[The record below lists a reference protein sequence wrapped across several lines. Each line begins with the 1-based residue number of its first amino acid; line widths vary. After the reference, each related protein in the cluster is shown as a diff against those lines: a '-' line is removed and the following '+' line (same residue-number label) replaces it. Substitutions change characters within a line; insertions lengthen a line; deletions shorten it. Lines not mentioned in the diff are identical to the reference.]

1 MNKSSIIHYDGHEKY
16 SKLNDLPA
24 INEERIRKTI
34 TIRGT
39 FNDKNYHKM
48 QCDTILATINHEVH
62 GVHMTPC
69 YKELILTISRT
80 KPQET
85 STRHSSKRFSPPTST
100 INYSGAWVYPD
111 ECNFCKLHTVKVNGK
126 KQTPHIVV
134 QMNAVNTIK
143 AAAKIK
149 DPDLYNEI
157 VDLDLFVKEFKYH
170 TKCFNSFTYRY
181 SSLMRNREKY
191 PTDDDCLE
199 SNSKSE

>member
-1 MNKSSIIHYDGHEKY
+1 MDTRNIQ
-16 SKLNDLPA
+16 KLNDLPA

-69 YKELILTISRT
+69 YKELTLTISRT
-80 KPQET
+80 KAQET

-143 AAAKIK
+143 AAGKIK
-149 DPDLYNEI
+149 DPDLYNEM

-191 PTDDDCLE
+191 PTDDDYLE